1 LQAHGTLSCSI
12 NVTHRPHDFYDLF
25 RTLYPYLSLC
35 QVFVS
40 YFAYKV
46 TSDELFIYAVMVAQ
60 RREGRNLGMD
70 ETVKLSAS
78 LARSF

>member
-1 LQAHGTLSCSI
+1 MEHSPVR

-40 YFAYKV
+40 YFAY
-46 TSDELFIYAVMVAQ
+46 
-60 RREGRNLGMD
+60 REEKNVGFSIAPL
-70 ETVKLSAS
+70 AS
-78 LARSF
+78 KQLAYYV